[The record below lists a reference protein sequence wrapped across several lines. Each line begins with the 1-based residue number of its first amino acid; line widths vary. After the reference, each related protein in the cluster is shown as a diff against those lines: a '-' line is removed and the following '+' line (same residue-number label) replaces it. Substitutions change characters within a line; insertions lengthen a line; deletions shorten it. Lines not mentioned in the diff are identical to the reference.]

1 MASEDFHITLIGAA
15 KGLEQKYID
24 AWKYRFIACE
34 NNDPSV
40 NEEKLNQSVKKIAG
54 LLGYTLPETV
64 LNLMTIRK
72 LFLMLKKH
80 QKITNKK
87 SMMKIK
93 MINKMKINKKL

>member
-40 NEEKLNQSVKKIAG
+40 RCV
-54 LLGYTLPETV
+54 
-64 LNLMTIRK
+64 
-72 LFLMLKKH
+72 
-80 QKITNKK
+80 
-87 SMMKIK
+87 
-93 MINKMKINKKL
+93 